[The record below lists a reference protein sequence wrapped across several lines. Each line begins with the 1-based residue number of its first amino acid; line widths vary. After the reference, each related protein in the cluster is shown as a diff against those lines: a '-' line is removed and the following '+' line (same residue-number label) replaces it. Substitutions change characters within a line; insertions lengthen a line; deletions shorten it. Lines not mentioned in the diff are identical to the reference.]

1 MEHELD
7 QQNVVSLAPE
17 KMSLTPETLDNSST
31 DQHSVIKSR
40 ILNSTDKIRKDK
52 KRADL
57 NATAK
62 H

>member
-17 KMSLTPETLDNSST
+17 KMSLTPKTLDNSST

-52 KRADL
+52 KRTDL

>member
-17 KMSLTPETLDNSST
+17 KMSLTPKTLDNSST

-52 KRADL
+52 KRTDL
-57 NATAK
+57 NATAR

>member
-17 KMSLTPETLDNSST
+17 KMSLTPKTLDNSST

-52 KRADL
+52 KRTDL

-62 H
+62 P

>member
-17 KMSLTPETLDNSST
+17 KMSLTPKTLGNSST

-52 KRADL
+52 KRTDL
-57 NATAK
+57 NATAR

>member
-17 KMSLTPETLDNSST
+17 KMSLTPKTLDNSST

-52 KRADL
+52 NVL
-57 NATAK
+57 I
-62 H
+62 

>member
-7 QQNVVSLAPE
+7 QN
-17 KMSLTPETLDNSST
+17 
-31 DQHSVIKSR
+31 SVIKSR